1 MKMVSNTLM
10 RLVAAASLWAAVLP
24 PVALAANDGPAA
36 REAREATAVGGSPT
50 TRQRAVAAWVGPAA
64 SDQELEEV
72 ADFMRKFAP
81 ARWAALDALPEGGAG
96 RRGVMVYV
104 VARWRHLQILREEDS
119 GLYEIKVSQMAA
131 EDAIYGLL
139 ARTRSPAEREPL
151 RKTLREKVGELVKLG
166 LTERAHRIERLRQAL
181 KAEEDRL
188 ARDQGG
194 TKSVVERRVDA
205 FITDGPV
212 TLHADMPRRP
222 RGAPGAS
229 TPGAED
235 EPIRPP
241 AK

>member
-10 RLVAAASLWAAVLP
+10 RFVAAASLWAAVLP
-24 PVALAANDGPAA
+24 TVVLAENDGPTA
-36 REAREATAVGGSPT
+36 RKAREATAMGGAVT
-50 TRQRAVAAWVGPAA
+50 TRQRAAAAWAGPAA
-64 SDQELEEV
+64 TDQELEEV
-72 ADFMRKFAP
+72 TDFMRKFAP

-96 RRGVMVYV
+96 HRGVMVYV
-104 VARWRHLQILREEDS
+104 VARWRHLQILREEDLE
-119 GLYEIKVSQMAA
+119 LYEIKVSQMAV

-139 ARTRSPAEREPL
+139 ARTRTPAEREPL
-151 RKTLREKVGELVKLG
+151 RKHLREKVGELVKLG

-212 TLHADMPRRP
+212 TLHAEMPRRP
-222 RGAPGAS
+222 RHTPGAS
-229 TPGAED
+229 TSGAEETPD
-235 EPIRPP
+235 RP
-241 AK
+241 AGK